1 MSCYD
6 LSSGALKCKRV
17 GHAVLRGDLAT
28 LTCLAASG
36 RSCGGLFVGDTA
48 GKVSLVQNVP
58 GLPARQLTPAD
69 FRVVHKA
76 HKDWITQAR
85 HYQISALGP
94 HAPQHPR

>member
-1 MSCYD
+1 VSCYD

-48 GKVSLVQNVP
+48 GKVSLMQNVP

-76 HKDWITQAR
+76 HKDWIT
-85 HYQISALGP
+85 
-94 HAPQHPR
+94 